1 MSRCVHYEELVEP
14 VDVELGVVEDDDES
28 LEDELDDDSLEDELV
43 EELVEEAL
51 DVDLLSVL

>member
-1 MSRCVHYEELVEP
+1 VSRCVHYQTLVEP
-14 VDVELGVVEDDDES
+14 VDVEVGVLEEDES